1 MKCIL
6 VDDDPVVRKLLNRI
20 VSDNKSVE
28 VIGEYENGEQAHKF
42 ITNNELDLVF
52 LDVEMPGMS
61 GMELIDTLKNVPQ
74 VIIVSANAH
83 YAAESYNYNVTD
95 FIVKPIT
102 KERVDLAINKAHEIN
117 SSVTVYKKNRSFI
130 FVKDGTIIKKIRL
143 NDIHW
148 IEALGDYV
156 AINLVS
162 GKKVTVLSTMK
173 SMQAKLPDSFV
184 RIHRSFI
191 IPVEQIDEIEDNT
204 VVLGEKLLPISK
216 RYKEGFMK
224 ELELLK

>member
-6 VDDDPVVRKLLNRI
+6 VDDDPVVRKFLNRV
-20 VSDNKSVE
+20 VSNNKSVE
-28 VIGEYENGEQAHKF
+28 ILGECEDGKEAYQF
-42 ITNNELDLVF
+42 ISKNDLDLVF
-52 LDVEMPGMS
+52 LDIEMPGMS
-61 GMELIDTLKNVPQ
+61 GLELIDSLKNVPQ
-74 VIIVSANAH
+74 VIIVSSDAT

-102 KERVDLAINKAHEIN
+102 QERVDLAIQKAHEIN
-117 SSVTVYKKNRSFI
+117 SSVTFYKKNRSFI

-143 NDIHW
+143 NEIHW

-156 AINLVS
+156 AINLTS

-173 SMQAKLPDSFV
+173 SMEAKLPDSFV

-191 IPVEQIDEIEDNT
+191 IPVEQIEEIEDNT
-204 VVLGEKLLPISK
+204 VVLGDKLLPISK

-224 ELELLK
+224 ELELL